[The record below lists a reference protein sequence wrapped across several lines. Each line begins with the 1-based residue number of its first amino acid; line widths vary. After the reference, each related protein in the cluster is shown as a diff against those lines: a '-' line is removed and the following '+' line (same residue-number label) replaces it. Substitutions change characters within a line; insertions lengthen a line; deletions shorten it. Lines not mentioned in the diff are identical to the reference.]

1 MPLGKMLE
9 NVKVEGRPLRSYLGE
24 IIHEEMPYAARE
36 RQNVTADQDLIDAE
50 KEIDVRG
57 GTEALL
63 KREEVFYAYWHT
75 FFRFARK
82 TAGKAEKGGESA

>member
-1 MPLGKMLE
+1 MLE
-9 NVKVEGRPLRSYLGE
+9 NVKIEGRPLRSYLGE

-36 RQNVTADQDLIDAE
+36 RQSVTADQDLIDAG
-50 KEIDVRG
+50 KEIGVWG
-57 GTEALL
+57 GTAALL
-63 KREEVFYAYWHT
+63 KQEEVFYAYWHT